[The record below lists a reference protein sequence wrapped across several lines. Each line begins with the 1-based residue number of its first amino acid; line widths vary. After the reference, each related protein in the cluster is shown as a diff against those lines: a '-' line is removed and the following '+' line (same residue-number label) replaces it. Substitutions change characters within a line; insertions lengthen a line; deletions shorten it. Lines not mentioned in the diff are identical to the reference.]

1 MDAEKIKNFFHNFWH
16 VISIVFTAI
25 LGFLFIRRGSL
36 SSDRDRANDI
46 RDEHETVKDKLDRI
60 EKTSNTTTELLD
72 GAKADI
78 SELGKLQ
85 SEARETTDNLAG
97 NLDRQSE
104 LIEESERIFA
114 TIRERH
120 EKTENQ

>member
-36 SSDRDRANDI
+36 SSDRDGVDDI

-60 EKTSNTTTELLD
+60 SETSNTTTELLD
-72 GAKADI
+72 ESRANI

-85 SEARETTDNLAG
+85 SEARGTTDNLARS
-97 NLDRQSE
+97 LDGQSE

-114 TIRERH
+114 TIRKRH